1 MTRMNEPRR
10 IRILSVE
17 DHPVFRE
24 GLVTIISS
32 QPDMELIWQA
42 SNAAEAVTE
51 FRRHRPD
58 ITLMDLRLPGSSG
71 TDALIAI
78 REEFPE
84 ARVIILTSS
93 GSDAELQ
100 KAMRAGAAAY
110 VLKTTPKNELLTVI
124 RSVCRGHKYVS
135 AEVAARLAENM
146 GEESLTD
153 RGLQVLQLIRE
164 GNRNKQIADRLS
176 IAEATVHFHIKN
188 LVAKLG
194 ANDRA
199 HAVSI
204 AIRRGLLEVGPV
216 TPVENPV
223 PSPHVLVGD
232 DLPLRVP

>member
-1 MTRMNEPRR
+1 MRAYACGMTRMNEPRR

-58 ITLMDLRLPGSSG
+58 ITLMDLRLQGSSG

-135 AEVAARLAENM
+135 AEVAARLAEHM

-153 RGLQVLQLIRE
+153 RELQVLQLIRE

-176 IAEATVHFHIKN
+176 IAEATVNFHIKN

-204 AIRRGLLEVGPV
+204 AIRRGLLEV
-216 TPVENPV
+216 
-223 PSPHVLVGD
+223 
-232 DLPLRVP
+232 

>member
-1 MTRMNEPRR
+1 MRAYACGMTRMNEPRR

-58 ITLMDLRLPGSSG
+58 ITLMDLRLQGSSG

-93 GSDAELQ
+93 GSDVELQ

-153 RGLQVLQLIRE
+153 RELQVLQLIRE

-176 IAEATVHFHIKN
+176 IAEATVNFHIKN

-204 AIRRGLLEVGPV
+204 AIRRGLLEV
-216 TPVENPV
+216 
-223 PSPHVLVGD
+223 
-232 DLPLRVP
+232 

>member
-1 MTRMNEPRR
+1 MNEPTR

-58 ITLMDLRLPGSSG
+58 FTLMDLRLPGSSG

-135 AEVAARLAENM
+135 AEVAARPAEHM

-153 RGLQVLQLIRE
+153 RELQVLQLIRE

-176 IAEATVHFHIKN
+176 IAEATVNFHIKN

-204 AIRRGLLEVGPV
+204 AIRRGLLEV
-216 TPVENPV
+216 
-223 PSPHVLVGD
+223 
-232 DLPLRVP
+232 

>member
-24 GLVTIISS
+24 GLATIISS
-32 QPDMELIWQA
+32 QPDMELISQA

-58 ITLMDLRLPGSSG
+58 ITLMDLRLRGSSG

-153 RGLQVLQLIRE
+153 RELQVLQLIRE

-176 IAEATVHFHIKN
+176 IAEATVNFHIKN

-204 AIRRGLLEVGPV
+204 AIRRGLLEV
-216 TPVENPV
+216 
-223 PSPHVLVGD
+223 
-232 DLPLRVP
+232 

>member
-1 MTRMNEPRR
+1 MNEPRR

-58 ITLMDLRLPGSSG
+58 ITLMDLRLQGSSG

-153 RGLQVLQLIRE
+153 RELQVLQLIRE

-176 IAEATVHFHIKN
+176 IAEATVNFHVKN

-204 AIRRGLLEVGPV
+204 AIRRGLLEV
-216 TPVENPV
+216 
-223 PSPHVLVGD
+223 
-232 DLPLRVP
+232 

>member
-1 MTRMNEPRR
+1 MNEPKR

-153 RGLQVLQLIRE
+153 RELQVLQLIRE

-176 IAEATVHFHIKN
+176 IAEATVNFHIKN

-204 AIRRGLLEVGPV
+204 AIRRGLLEV
-216 TPVENPV
+216 
-223 PSPHVLVGD
+223 
-232 DLPLRVP
+232 

>member
-1 MTRMNEPRR
+1 MTRMNEPKR

-32 QPDMELIWQA
+32 QPDMELIRQA

-71 TDALIAI
+71 IDALIAI

-153 RGLQVLQLIRE
+153 RELQVLQLIRE

-176 IAEATVHFHIKN
+176 IAEATVNFHIKN

-204 AIRRGLLEVGPV
+204 AIRRGLLEV
-216 TPVENPV
+216 
-223 PSPHVLVGD
+223 
-232 DLPLRVP
+232 

>member
-1 MTRMNEPRR
+1 MNEPRR

-93 GSDAELQ
+93 GSEAELQ

-135 AEVAARLAENM
+135 AEVAARLAEHM

-153 RGLQVLQLIRE
+153 RELQVLQLIRE

-176 IAEATVHFHIKN
+176 FAEATVNFHIKN

-204 AIRRGLLEVGPV
+204 AIRRGLLEV
-216 TPVENPV
+216 
-223 PSPHVLVGD
+223 
-232 DLPLRVP
+232 

>member
-1 MTRMNEPRR
+1 MTRMNEPMR

-32 QPDMELIWQA
+32 QPGIELIWQA

-51 FRRHRPD
+51 FSRDRPD

-71 TDALIAI
+71 ADALIAI
-78 REEFPE
+78 REEFSE

-100 KAMRAGAAAY
+100 KTMRTGAAAY
-110 VLKTTPKNELLTVI
+110 LLKATPNNELLTVI
-124 RSVCRGHKYVS
+124 RSVCRGRKYVS
-135 AEVAARLAENM
+135 AEVAARLAESK

-153 RGLQVLQLIRE
+153 RELQVLQLIRDE
-164 GNRNKQIADRLS
+164 SRNKQIADRLS
-176 IAEATVHFHIKN
+176 IAEATVNFHIKN
-188 LVAKLG
+188 LVAKLS
-194 ANDRA
+194 ASDRA

-204 AIRRGLLEVGPV
+204 AIRRGLLEV
-216 TPVENPV
+216 
-223 PSPHVLVGD
+223 
-232 DLPLRVP
+232 